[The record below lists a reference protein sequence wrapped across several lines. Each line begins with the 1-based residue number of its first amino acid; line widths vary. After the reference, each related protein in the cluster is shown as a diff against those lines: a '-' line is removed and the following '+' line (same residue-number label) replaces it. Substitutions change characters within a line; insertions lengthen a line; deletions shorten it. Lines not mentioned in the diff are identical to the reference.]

1 MPVLPVQSVRLL
13 APLFRRGMFFL
24 GRLLPLVVSAA
35 VESWVVTPGSMQ
47 EWAVAGAER
56 QVVQAAS
63 ALADISLSFAAG
75 AVLVRVVGTP
85 RWAEAAAEWPILQV
99 GEALDAAHTTG
110 DRLFFPA

>member
-35 VESWVVTPGSMQ
+35 VEHWRITPGSME
-47 EWAVAGAER
+47 EWIVAGAER
-56 QVVQAAS
+56 RVMLEAS
-63 ALADISLSFAAG
+63 PLAVPAGAELSRSFAAG

-99 GEALDAAHTTG
+99 GGGAGCGAH
-110 DRLFFPA
+110 DW